1 MKEAYFTEDN
11 IREAG
16 EKLLASLDRF
26 RRRHPLKI
34 KRDRIALIVLDMQ
47 RFFLDESSPGF
58 LPSAPA
64 IVGNIRSLV
73 EKFSCLGRPVIF
85 TKHENTNNDAGM
97 LGKWW
102 NSIIEAG
109 SHFAEIIEEV
119 LPESGII
126 IKKASYD
133 AFYMTGLDEFLK
145 KNHVEQIVI
154 TGVKTNLC
162 CETTA
167 RSGFIRGYNIIF
179 TIDGTATD
187 NLDFHKA
194 SLLNISHGFGIPAL
208 CREIGL

>member
-119 LPESGII
+119 LPDRGII
-126 IKKASYD
+126 IKKTSYD
-133 AFYMTGLDEFLK
+133 AFYMTELDE
-145 KNHVEQIVI
+145 
-154 TGVKTNLC
+154 
-162 CETTA
+162 
-167 RSGFIRGYNIIF
+167 
-179 TIDGTATD
+179 
-187 NLDFHKA
+187 
-194 SLLNISHGFGIPAL
+194 
-208 CREIGL
+208 